1 MQACALAAV
10 PRSAHRP
17 LHCCPAEF
25 EAFAFQDAD
34 DYSLEEFEGIA
45 ATFEEQWFG
54 ADRDKARAGCLSVAF
69 LLPCSCCS
77 VAFQ

>member
-1 MQACALAAV
+1 M
-10 PRSAHRP
+10 P
-17 LHCCPAEF
+17 CCPAEF

-54 ADRDKARAGCLSVAF
+54 ADRDKVRAGCLPAAF
-69 LLPCSCCS
+69 LLPCSCLS

>member
-1 MQACALAAV
+1 MMYRAESLTHSSTAIPACSPPFPYAT
-10 PRSAHRP
+10 
-17 LHCCPAEF
+17 EF

-54 ADRDKARAGCLSVAF
+54 AGKDMVGGVVGWVGGWQAV
-69 LLPCSCCS
+69 
-77 VAFQ
+77 

>member
-1 MQACALAAV
+1 MAAADHASV
-10 PRSAHRP
+10 
-17 LHCCPAEF
+17 CTCPAEF

-54 ADRDKARAGCLSVAF
+54 ADRDKVRFTDWSLCVGVISHCVAW
-69 LLPCSCCS
+69 
-77 VAFQ
+77 